1 MNRVLLVLA
10 LPLMLVSVAR
20 AQPDARELQ
29 PGLKGPFSP
38 PEMAVLKFVQ
48 DVSIGNEFSF
58 SSDVVGARVGYY
70 GPDEWNVL
78 LRAMPALNA
87 FRALKMQDIR
97 VENQTEDEATV
108 VLSLGEEGLVGD
120 PDRVSFQVRQVNG
133 GSPNQPNPPKVWRI
147 VPPSVDDVLAR
158 PLDKTPLF
166 QLAAVM
172 ALRDPRVL
180 AAIEQQGGLNQAN
193 LQDQGLSQLKQ
204 LGLGVLQFVQD
215 YDLYFSFDDAAR
227 ERAISPYTKNTSLFT
242 IAGTKSEKW
251 HFNDNLSALPMTQVK
266 EPARTVLFY
275 DGDAPSNDHLN
286 FRFDD
291 KTLIGFADGHCK
303 ALSKD
308 ELKDLVWKP

>member
-10 LPLMLVSVAR
+10 LPWVLASVAR
-20 AQPDARELQ
+20 AQPDARELP

-38 PEMAVLKFVQ
+38 PEIAVFKFVQ
-48 DVSIGNEFSF
+48 DVSTGNELSF

-78 LRAMPALNA
+78 LRAMPALKA
-87 FRALKMQDIR
+87 FRALKMQAIR

-108 VLSLGEEGLVGD
+108 VLSLGEEGLIGD
-120 PDRVSFQVRQVNG
+120 PDRVSFQMRRVNG

-147 VPPSVDDVLAR
+147 VPPSVDEVLAR

-180 AAIEQQGGLNQAN
+180 AAIQKQSGLNAAN
-193 LQDQGLSQLKQ
+193 LQDQGLSQLKL
-204 LGLGVLQFVQD
+204 LGLCVLQFVQD
-215 YDLYFSFDDAAR
+215 YDLYFPFDDAAR
-227 ERAISPYTKNTSLFT
+227 ERALLPYIKNTSLFT

-251 HFNDNLSALPMTQVK
+251 HFNDNLAALPMAQVK

-275 DGDAPSNDHLN
+275 DGSAPDSEHLN

-291 KTLIGFADGHCK
+291 KTLIGFADGDCK

-308 ELKDLVWKP
+308 ELKDIIWKP